1 MFTVDYD
8 KLNKAEKEKFNIT
21 RFADQLFTS
30 IYYNIEKNFINICT
44 DSGRILVPSFSEQNE
59 DGLIK
64 NLQAGKCQFICPN
77 MV

>member
-44 DSGRILVPSFSEQNE
+44 DSGRILVPIFSE
-59 DGLIK
+59 
-64 NLQAGKCQFICPN
+64 
-77 MV
+77 